1 MGQPMASPFRWPSPE
16 WQLVVRASAP
26 TPHNVDAH
34 RVDWSHVTAIAL
46 QQRVYPRAFAQLSRL
61 APPEQMIRLHAQVTR
76 NAQAA
81 LANTARTAAVVRL
94 LDEAGV
100 ESIVLKGPLLARQLY
115 GDLAGRVAGDVD
127 VLVPEARLLAA
138 ARALANAGYRHQT
151 PLTPASLRRLR
162 KAEHD
167 VAFVHPADQILVE
180 LHADIAQPHY
190 GYRPNLGAWWEAR
203 RPTQIGETT
212 AFLLSPEHAYLLS
225 VLHAAKHRWNRLD
238 LVMDM
243 AAYAES
249 DLDRVAVRR
258 EAAQAWLLRP
268 LDAGEAVVASVYG
281 EAAPGSALV
290 RQAMSQMVDAQELGR
305 WGGLRFDVQLRD
317 RLADK
322 ARYVWKRLVSAKL
335 P

>member
-34 RVDWSHVTAIAL
+34 RVDWSHATAIAL

-61 APPEQMIRLHAQVTR
+61 LPPDQRSELQAQVTR
-76 NAQAA
+76 NARAA
-81 LANTARTAAVVRL
+81 LANAARTVAVVRL
-94 LDEAGV
+94 LEEAGV

-115 GDLAGRVAGDVD
+115 GDLAARVAGDVD
-127 VLVPEARLLAA
+127 VLVPESRLLVA
-138 ARALANAGYRHQT
+138 ARALANAGYLPQT
-151 PLTPASLRRLR
+151 PITPASLRRMR

-167 VAFVHPADQILVE
+167 VAFVHPADRILVE

-190 GYRPNLGAWWEAR
+190 GYRPDLGAWWEAR
-203 RPTQIGETT
+203 RPTEIGDTKISV
-212 AFLLSPEHAYLLS
+212 LSPEHAYLLS

-238 LVMDM
+238 LVMDL

-249 DLDRVAVRR
+249 DMDRAAVRR
-258 EAAQAWLLRP
+258 AAAQAWLLRP
-268 LDAGEAVVASVYG
+268 LEVGEAVVTSVYG

-290 RQAMSQMVDAQELGR
+290 RQAMSQMVDARELGR
-305 WGGLRFDVQLRD
+305 WSGLRFDVQLRD

-322 ARYVWKRLVSAKL
+322 AHYVWRRLVSAKL